1 MKKNIAL
8 FAIAVAALM
17 AVPAITRAQA
27 TTPAAPD
34 ASAPAQK
41 HGQRIMGKVTAVDA
55 TAMAVTVSTKAGGT
69 ETYTCTSDTKI
80 TKEGQPATFAD
91 ITVGTAIH
99 GAFKKD
105 GDKMTATMIAIGKGK
120 KKAE

>member
-1 MKKNIAL
+1 MT
-8 FAIAVAALM
+8 
-17 AVPAITRAQA
+17 VPAITRAQDA

-41 HGQRIMGKVTAVDA
+41 KSHGLAIRGKVSAVDA
-55 TAMAVTVSTKAGGT
+55 TAMTVTVTSKAGDN
-69 ETYTCTSDTKI
+69 TYTVTSDTKI
-80 TKEGQPATFAD
+80 AKDGQPATFAD

-99 GAFKKD
+99 GAYKKD
-105 GDKMTATMIAIGKGK
+105 GDKMTATMIGIGKGK

>member
-1 MKKNIAL
+1 MKKNITL

-17 AVPAITRAQA
+17 AVPAITRAQTA
-27 TTPAAPD
+27 TPAAPD

-41 HGQRIMGKVTAVDA
+41 HGARIMGKVTAVDA
-55 TAMAVTVSTKAGGT
+55 TAMTVTVAGKAGDN
-69 ETYTCTSDTKI
+69 TYTVTSDTKI
-80 TKEGQPATFAD
+80 TKDGQPATFAD

-99 GAFKKD
+99 GAYKKD
-105 GDKMTATMIAIGKGK
+105 GDKMTATMIGIGKGK